1 MKTLKLLLAILL
13 LAAPLAAGAQA
24 RDPDTYFFNPLTGDL
39 KAELADAK
47 SGGKKGVFLMFEQEG
62 CPGCAYMKA
71 NILNRVEVQRYYRE
85 RFLNFSV
92 DIYGAVPLNDFAGRD
107 RTEKGYALAVGVKGT
122 PTLVFYDLD
131 GKEVVR
137 LLGAVQEVDEFLLL
151 GEFVSSGAYKTQ
163 KFAEYRQQR
172 QRNRGS

>member
-1 MKTLKLLLAILL
+1 
-13 LAAPLAAGAQA
+13 
-24 RDPDTYFFNPLTGDL
+24 
-39 KAELADAK
+39 
-47 SGGKKGVFLMFEQEG
+47 
-62 CPGCAYMKA
+62 MKA
-71 NILNRVEVQRYYRE
+71 NILNRPDVQRYYRE

-92 DIYGAVPLNDFAGRD
+92 DIYGSVPLNDFAGRD
-107 RTEKGYALAVGVKGT
+107 RTEKGYAQAVGVKGT

-137 LLGAVQEVDEFLLL
+137 LLGAVQEADEFLLL